1 MIKDYYVKIPPHLS
15 DVLSELGNTTSED
28 FDTIIAAG
36 RAALFNFSYTVP
48 VADKEALE
56 TFICNRF
63 TLRRIGSGNVKKWRQ
78 LFKWKILEIMPY
90 YGKLLESEHLEFDPL
105 INNDIETQDAG
116 TGTLGTVRDKTTD
129 NDDAWNKSGNHSSQY
144 AKSGSENAQNTELNR
159 YSDTPQ
165 GDSSRIWETDAQG
178 NVRLTDY
185 YVTDVRGI
193 MNNGSRSWTEAGND
207 SGTTAESGTDSRD
220 ITEHETIATNTAD
233 THDNKKLGVSGNSK
247 SNLLNEYRETFLRIY
262 TNIAEELEPLF
273 YNLVEVDDLID
284 FV

>member
-1 MIKDYYVKIPPHLS
+1 MIKDYFVKIPPHLS

-28 FDTIIAAG
+28 FDVIIAAG
-36 RAALFNFSYTVP
+36 RAQLFNFSYTVP
-48 VADKEALE
+48 PEDKEALE

-63 TLRRIGSGNVKKWRQ
+63 ILRRIGSGNLKKWRQ

-90 YGKLLESEHLEFDPL
+90 YGKLLESEHLNFDPL
-105 INNDIETQDAG
+105 INNDITTTDDGAG
-116 TGTLGTVRDKTTD
+116 TLDTTRDKTIGTE
-129 NDDAWNKSGNHSSQY
+129 GQY
-144 AKSGSENAQNTELNR
+144 SKNGSENAQNTELNR

-165 GDSSRIWETDAQG
+165 GDSSRIWEVDPQG
-178 NVRLTDY
+178 HAVLTDY

-193 MNNGSRSWTEAGND
+193 TDNGSRSW
-207 SGTTAESGTDSRD
+207 SESGTDSRD
-220 ITEHETIATNTAD
+220 TAEHEVIDTDTTNT
-233 THDNKKLGVSGNSK
+233 NENYKIGVAGSSK
-247 SNLLNEYRETFLRIY
+247 SKLVNEYRETFLRIY

>member
-1 MIKDYYVKIPPHLS
+1 MIKDYFVNIPPHLS
-15 DVLSELGNTTSED
+15 DVLSELGHTTSED

-36 RAALFNFSYTVP
+36 RTALFNFSYTVP
-48 VADKEALE
+48 TEDKEALE

-63 TLRRIGSGNVKKWRQ
+63 ILRRIGSGNVKKWRQ

-90 YGKLLESEHLEFDPL
+90 YGKLLESEHLEYDPL
-105 INNDIETQDAG
+105 INNDIETTDNG
-116 TGTLGTVRDKTTD
+116 SGTLDTTRDKRTD
-129 NDDAWNKSGNHSSQY
+129 NDDTYNK
-144 AKSGSENAQNTELNR
+144 AGSENANNTELNR

-165 GDSSRIWETDAQG
+165 GDSSRIWEVDAQG
-178 NVRLTDY
+178 HAVLTDY

-193 MNNGSRSWTEAGND
+193 TNNGSRSW
-207 SGTTAESGTDSRD
+207 AENGSDNRD
-220 ITEHETIATNTAD
+220 IVEHETIDTDTTNTN
-233 THDNKKLGVSGNSK
+233 DNVKIGVSGSSK
-247 SNLLNEYRETFLRIY
+247 SKLVNEYRETFLRIY